1 MKLLFPFFCLF
12 CVLIACSDER
22 VDITEEE
29 TARPGSIY
37 QNFQVWGEEG
47 REDVTVRLQFHEGGR
62 NGNAVLPDNTGT
74 VYLDD
79 VPLAA
84 DSTKFNG
91 VFYEISVP
99 VEDFTGH
106 HTIRFTGVDGN
117 EYREEFSFSPFSLVN
132 DIPDEIKR
140 KPFDLQL
147 RNFGKESE
155 FVRLVMVDTAMQSAD
170 VNEEV
175 LVQEG
180 KLSITEEHFANLT
193 EGPVYLEIYR
203 EQEQLVRNE
212 ARGGGKLLITYA
224 LKRQF
229 NLRR

>member
-1 MKLLFPFFCLF
+1 MKLLFPLFCLF
-12 CVLIACSDER
+12 FLLIACSDER
-22 VDITEEE
+22 VDITDEEM
-29 TARPGSIY
+29 ASPGSFY

-47 REDVTVRLQFHEGGR
+47 REDVTIRLQFHEGNR
-62 NGNAVLPDNTGT
+62 NGNAVMIEGAGT

-79 VPLAA
+79 VPLSA

-99 VEDFTGH
+99 VADFTGN
-106 HTIRFTGVDGN
+106 HTIRFTGPGGK

-132 DIPDEIKR
+132 DIPDEINR

-147 RNFGKESE
+147 RNFGNESD
-155 FVRLVMVDTAMQSAD
+155 FVRLVMVDTAMESAD
-170 VNEEV
+170 VNEDV

-193 EGPVYLEIYR
+193 EGPIYLEIYR

-212 ARGGGKLLITYA
+212 AKGGGKLLVTYA